1 MSTPTRAFGADEL
14 LQLTRGAAIG
24 RRKLSLIIQNS
35 KIVNS
40 DSWRG
45 PEGKINNTP
54 QQGINWIG
62 SPPNCRGVIIKAAK
76 GAYKD
81 DGWTDTLHTHY
92 RYSFKARNKVISYT
106 ELANRVLVEQP
117 AYRYPLL
124 LFTQRGSDWEFEGR
138 FQVAEIQ
145 DAYVVAERQRDVMP
159 ADIQEVLEESAA
171 SDAVEGGR
179 RYVSHLLV
187 ERNRKV
193 VRDLKAS
200 RGDTCELCRTSSV
213 ERYGV
218 ACVEAHHKLPISTYA
233 TAQKVSADDFSLL
246 CPSCH
251 RVVHI
256 LMRRFALTYPQI
268 EERLNALWSK

>member
-1 MSTPTRAFGADEL
+1 MATPSLGADEL

-24 RRKLSLIIQNS
+24 RRTLSLIIQNS
-35 KIVNS
+35 KVEGS

-45 PEGKINNTP
+45 LEGRINNTP

-76 GAYKD
+76 GAYKH
-81 DGWTDTLHTHY
+81 DGWTDTLRTHY
-92 RYSFKARNKVISYT
+92 RYSFKARNEVISYT

-124 LFTQRGSDWEFEGR
+124 LFTEQGSDWEFEGR

-145 DAYVVAERQRDVMP
+145 DAYVIAERQQDLLP
-159 ADIQEVLEESAA
+159 AEDLRASEESYTSYEA
-171 SDAVEGGR
+171 EGGR

-193 VRDLKAS
+193 VRDLKTS
-200 RGDTCELCRTSSV
+200 RSDICELCRTSSL

-218 ACVEAHHKLPISTYA
+218 ACVEAHHKVPISTYA
-233 TAQKVSADDFSLL
+233 TAQRVSAEDFALL

-268 EERLNALWSK
+268 ADRLNKLWSKN